1 MSNLKS
7 YKENG
12 SIYVSR
18 FFIFLR
24 KLKEKKKIMFEN
36 EQTKITNA
44 IIAFCDKNEI
54 PLGDVIKWT
63 NIPFSGEWGISTS
76 FFQTAANEAKQGKK
90 VIVPKRAQEIA
101 ESVAEAL
108 GSQSGFA
115 RIEATR
121 GYLNLY
127 FSTEDY
133 AQRVIDEV
141 NQKKSDYGKGV
152 SKNERTMV
160 EFSQP
165 NTHKAFHIGHLRSMI
180 LGAALS
186 NIHEFAGYDV
196 VRANYIGDTGLH
208 VIKWLWNFEKYHK
221 DALPPETDVIRWLGD
236 LYAEANKRLE
246 DNPDFEEEIK
256 AVFTRW
262 NDKDP
267 VLMHLW
273 EITKQ
278 WSIDGFDKIYEEM
291 GIRFD
296 KVYYQSGQEEE
307 GKDIVGILIE
317 KGIAEDERP
326 DGPVIV
332 QIDEKLGLEKEKYRV
347 AVILRSDG
355 TALYATW
362 DMALALK
369 KKAEF
374 NLEHSF
380 YIVDVRQSMH
390 FKQVFK
396 ILEIAGFEEAKIC
409 EHIPYEIVNL
419 PGNVTMKS
427 REGTVVLLEDLM
439 REAVSRARE
448 IGAERNPDLTEEE
461 RDVAAKAVGLAAI
474 KYPMLA
480 RDNAKI
486 ATFDWEAALD
496 FNGQAA
502 PYIQYA
508 HVRCMSMLRRG
519 EGFSKKTKPI
529 TYALEPAEIQLIE
542 LLSQFPQA
550 VQSASAENKTLHI
563 TNLAYEVAKAFNV
576 FYRQC
581 PVLKAEQEI
590 AEIRLRIVDSARQV
604 LANSLNILTIEAPIK
619 M

>member
-1 MSNLKS
+1 
-7 YKENG
+7 
-12 SIYVSR
+12 
-18 FFIFLR
+18 
-24 KLKEKKKIMFEN
+24 MFEK
-36 EQTKITNA
+36 EQANVTKI
-44 IIAFCDKNEI
+44 IHHYCEENEI
-54 PLGDVIKWT
+54 PLDEIKWT

-101 ESVAEAL
+101 EGVIEAL
-108 GSQSGFA
+108 GEQENFS
-115 RIEATR
+115 RMEAVR

-127 FSTEDY
+127 FTTNTY

-141 NQKKSDYGKGV
+141 IERKENYGKGV

-196 VRANYIGDTGLH
+196 VRANYLGDTGLH
-208 VIKWLWNFEKYHK
+208 VIKWLWNFEKYHQGET
-221 DALPPETDVIRWLGD
+221 PPETDVIRWLGD
-236 LYAEANKRLE
+236 LYAEANTRLE
-246 DNPDFEEEIK
+246 ENPEFEDEIK
-256 AVFTRW
+256 VVFARW
-262 NDKDP
+262 DAKDP
-267 VLMHLW
+267 ALMQLW
-273 EITKQ
+273 EVTKQ
-278 WSIDGFDKIYEEM
+278 WSLDGFNRIYDEM
-291 GIRFD
+291 GIHFD
-296 KVYYQSGQEEE
+296 KVYFQSGQDAD
-307 GKDIVGILIE
+307 GKVVVDSLIE
-317 KGIAEDERP
+317 RGIAEDERP
-326 DGPVIV
+326 EGPVIV
-332 QIDEKLGLEKEKYRV
+332 RIDEKLGLEKEKYRV
-347 AVILRSDG
+347 AVVLRSDS

-362 DMALALK
+362 DLALAQK
-369 KKAEF
+369 KKDEF
-374 NLEHSF
+374 NLNHSF
-380 YIVDVRQSMH
+380 YVVDVRQSMH

-396 ILEIAGFEEAKIC
+396 ILEIAGYDAAQVC
-409 EHIPYEIVNL
+409 EHVPYEIVNL

-439 REAVSRARE
+439 REAINRAKE
-448 IGAERNPDLTEEE
+448 IGSERNPDLTEDE
-461 RDVAAKAVGLAAI
+461 RDAAAKAVGLAAI

-508 HVRCMSMLRRG
+508 HVRCMSMLRRADELKASDG
-519 EGFSKKTKPI
+519 TI
-529 TYALEPAEIQLIE
+529 NHILEPSEIELIE
-542 LLSQFPQA
+542 LISRFPTA
-550 VQSASAENKTLHI
+550 VQAASAENKTLHI
-563 TNLAYEVAKAFNV
+563 TNLAYEVAKAFNA

-581 PVLKAEQEI
+581 PVLKAEPEVAQFRM
-590 AEIRLRIVDSARQV
+590 RLVDATRQV
-604 LANSLNILTIEAPIK
+604 IANALGILTIEAPLK

>member
-1 MSNLKS
+1 
-7 YKENG
+7 
-12 SIYVSR
+12 
-18 FFIFLR
+18 
-24 KLKEKKKIMFEN
+24 MFEK
-36 EQTKITNA
+36 EQSNITTTILA
-44 IIAFCDKNEI
+44 YCKENEI
-54 PLGDVIKWT
+54 PLGDEIKWT

-90 VIVPKRAQEIA
+90 VIVPQRAQEIA
-101 ESVAEAL
+101 EGVIEAL
-108 GSQSGFA
+108 GEQSNFS
-115 RIEATR
+115 RMEAIR
-121 GYLNLY
+121 GYINLY
-127 FSTEDY
+127 FSTKTY

-141 NQKKSDYGKGV
+141 INRKEEYGKGAA
-152 SKNERTMV
+152 KNERTMV

-196 VRANYIGDTGLH
+196 VRANYLGDTGLH
-208 VIKWLWNFEKYHK
+208 VIKWLWNFEKYH
-221 DALPPETDVIRWLGD
+221 DGETPPETDVIRWLGD
-236 LYAEANKRLE
+236 LYAEANKRLDETPEFE
-246 DNPDFEEEIK
+246 DEIK
-256 AVFTRW
+256 AVFARW
-262 NDKDP
+262 DARDEA
-267 VLMHLW
+267 LMNLW
-273 EITKQ
+273 EVTKQ
-278 WSIDGFDKIYEEM
+278 WSLDGFNRIYDEM
-291 GIRFD
+291 GVHFD
-296 KVYYQSGQEEE
+296 KVYFQSGQDEE
-307 GKDIVGILIE
+307 GKQVVDALIE
-317 KGIAEDERP
+317 NGIAEDERP
-326 DGPVIV
+326 EGPVIV
-332 QIDEKLGLEKEKYRV
+332 RIDEKLGLEKEKYRV

-362 DMALALK
+362 DMALAQK
-369 KKAEF
+369 KKEEF
-374 NLEHSF
+374 NLDHSF
-380 YIVDVRQSMH
+380 YVVDVRQSMH

-396 ILEIAGFEEAKIC
+396 ILEIAGYEAADIC

-439 REAVSRARE
+439 REAVNRAKE

-461 RDVAAKAVGLAAI
+461 RNAAAKAVGLGAI

-519 EGFSKKTKPI
+519 EELMNGSGEI
-529 TYALEPAEIQLIE
+529 LHDLEPAEIQLIE
-542 LLSQFPQA
+542 LISQFPKA
-550 VQSASAENKTLHI
+550 VQAASAENKTLHI
-563 TNLAYEVAKAFNV
+563 TSLAYEMAKAFNA

-581 PVLKAEQEI
+581 PVLKAEKEV
-590 AEIRLRIVDSARQV
+590 AEFRIRLVDASRQV
-604 LANSLNILTIEAPIK
+604 MANALNILTIDAPMK

>member
-1 MSNLKS
+1 
-7 YKENG
+7 
-12 SIYVSR
+12 
-18 FFIFLR
+18 
-24 KLKEKKKIMFEN
+24 MFEK
-36 EQTKITNA
+36 EQANVTKIILSYCEENQ
-44 IIAFCDKNEI
+44 I
-54 PLGDVIKWT
+54 PLDEIKWT

-101 ESVAEAL
+101 EGVIEAL
-108 GSQSGFA
+108 GEQENFS
-115 RIEATR
+115 RMEAVR

-127 FSTEDY
+127 FTTNTY
-133 AQRVIDEV
+133 AERVIDEV
-141 NQKKSDYGKGV
+141 IERQENYGKGA

-196 VRANYIGDTGLH
+196 VRANYLGDTGLH
-208 VIKWLWNFEKYHK
+208 VIKWLWNFEKYH
-221 DALPPETDVIRWLGD
+221 DGETPPETDVIRWLGD
-236 LYAEANKRLE
+236 LYAEANTRLE
-246 DNPDFEEEIK
+246 ENPEFEDEIK
-256 AVFTRW
+256 AVFARW
-262 NDKDP
+262 DAKDP
-267 VLMHLW
+267 ALMELW

-278 WSIDGFDKIYEEM
+278 WSLDGFNRIYDEM
-291 GIRFD
+291 GIHFD
-296 KVYYQSGQEEE
+296 KVYFQSGQDAD
-307 GKDIVGILIE
+307 GKVVVDSLIE
-317 KGIAEDERP
+317 RGIAEDERP
-326 DGPVIV
+326 EGPVIV
-332 QIDEKLGLEKEKYRV
+332 RIDDQLGLEKEKYRV
-347 AVILRSDG
+347 AVVLRSDSS
-355 TALYATW
+355 ALYATW
-362 DMALALK
+362 DLALAQK
-369 KKAEF
+369 KKDEF
-374 NLEHSF
+374 NLDHSF
-380 YIVDVRQSMH
+380 YVVDVRQSMH
-390 FKQVFK
+390 FNQVFK
-396 ILEIAGFEEAKIC
+396 ILEIAGYDASEVC
-409 EHIPYEIVNL
+409 EHVPYEIVNL

-439 REAVSRARE
+439 REAVNRAKE

-461 RDVAAKAVGLAAI
+461 RDAAAKAVGLAAI

-519 EGFSKKTKPI
+519 DELAASDGTLQH
-529 TYALEPAEIQLIE
+529 TLEPSEIELIE
-542 LLSQFPQA
+542 LISQFPNA
-550 VQSASAENKTLHI
+550 VQAASAENKTLHI
-563 TNLAYEVAKAFNV
+563 TNLAYEVAKAFNA

-581 PVLKAEQEI
+581 PVLKAEPAVAQF
-590 AEIRLRIVDSARQV
+590 RLRLVDATRQV
-604 LANSLNILTIEAPIK
+604 ISNALGILTIESPEK